1 MIILLF
7 AALAIALVVGAYV
20 FRDQLDALF
29 PSLKGWRTVLLNAVS
44 AGAILSVDLV
54 GYLAGFSWDSIL
66 SAKAALWVTLVL
78 NVANIMLRFATSTPV
93 GQNDIGPSRIRD

>member
-7 AALAIALVVGAYV
+7 AALVIGLVVGAYV

-29 PSLKGWRTVLLNAVS
+29 PSLKGWRTVILNAVS

-54 GYLAGFSWDSIL
+54 GYLAGFSWDGIL
-66 SAKAALWVTLVL
+66 SAQAALWVTLLL
-78 NVANIMLRFATSTPV
+78 NLANIALRFATNTPV
-93 GQNDIGPSRIRD
+93 GQKD